1 MALDESRK
9 KYLETFVFYRRFE
22 YCDKNILNKIRELG
36 AFIYLT
42 YYDAHVALH
51 LLKETKKML
60 PNNLAQ
66 FDHEAP
72 ISSVWHWTLTEAII
86 KVCQMLDTDLRNET
100 ASLPFLTYKLKIWWK
115 ELRLSDSEIQ
125 SLQHSVIAE
134 FEEIVALRDKALIH
148 LEPKKQIQVLTRAT
162 QIDYVNSVEKILDE
176 TILPWLSS
184 IFTLIFEDP
193 KQIHIN
199 YDKANRILDLLK

>member
-1 MALDESRK
+1 
-9 KYLETFVFYRRFE
+9 
-22 YCDKNILNKIRELG
+22 
-36 AFIYLT
+36 
-42 YYDAHVALH
+42 
-51 LLKETKKML
+51 
-60 PNNLAQ
+60 
-66 FDHEAP
+66 
-72 ISSVWHWTLTEAII
+72 
-86 KVCQMLDTDLRNET
+86 MLDTDLRNET
-100 ASLPFLTYKLKIWWK
+100 ASLPFLTYKLKIWGK